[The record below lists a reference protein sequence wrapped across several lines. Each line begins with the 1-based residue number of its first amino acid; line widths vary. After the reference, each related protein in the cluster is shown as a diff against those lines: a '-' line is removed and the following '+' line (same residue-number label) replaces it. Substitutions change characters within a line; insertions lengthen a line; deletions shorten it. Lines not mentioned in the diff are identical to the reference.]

1 MPMKVTFRYTSQ
13 LATAAGSS
21 VEIVEA
27 ESGSALIGLLR
38 TLAASHGSDF
48 AKFVVDDDDNPV
60 PTLVVAVNGSQVS
73 TEELVSLDSDAE
85 VMLITPMSGG

>member
-1 MPMKVTFRYTSQ
+1 MKLTFRYTSQ

-21 VEIVEA
+21 EEVVETEKNSV
-27 ESGSALIGLLR
+27 LLGLLR
-38 TLAASHGSDF
+38 DLAAKHGPEF
-48 AKFVVDDDDNPV
+48 AKFVVDDDGNLA

-73 TEELVSLDSDAE
+73 IEEPVSLDSDSE

>member
-13 LATAAGSS
+13 LATAAGLS
-21 VEIVEA
+21 VEVVET

-38 TLAASHGSDF
+38 DLAAKHGPDF
-48 AKFVVDDDDNPV
+48 SRFVVDGDGNVV
-60 PTLVVAVNGSQVS
+60 PTLVVAVDGSQVS
-73 TEELVSLDSDAE
+73 VEELVSLDSDAE